1 MKQRMLKYAAIAL
14 AMVAAPAVAQDFS
27 TNSEAK
33 EWGLIGE
40 EKARFDGKIVDILCE
55 LAGDCPADCGG
66 GDRQLGI
73 LRSADDVLVLPLKNR
88 QAAFTGAATDIQPF
102 CGKDVEVDGVFIGD
116 EEATPVK
123 YYMVQ
128 LIREQGAA
136 EWTKTNQWT
145 KEWAK
150 ANPDAKGKGPWFRRD
165 PRVKA
170 KIAESGYLGLG
181 AEVDAAFISYYF
193 E

>member
-1 MKQRMLKYAAIAL
+1 MSRFLVKCAAAL
-14 AMVAAPAVAQDFS
+14 MVIAAPAMAEDFAAG
-27 TNSEAK
+27 SEAK

-40 EKARFDGKIVDILCE
+40 EKARFDAKVVDLLCE
-55 LAGDCPADCGG
+55 LTGDCPADCGG
-66 GDRQLGI
+66 GARQLGL

-88 QAAFTGAATDIQPF
+88 QAAFTGAATDLYPF
-102 CGKDVEVDGVFIGD
+102 CGKDVEVDGVMIGD

-128 LIREQGAA
+128 LIREQGAE
-136 EWTKTNQWT
+136 EWTQTNRWT

-150 ANPDAKGKGPWFRRD
+150 SNPDAKGKGPWFRRD
-165 PRVKA
+165 PRVNA
-170 KIAESGYLGLG
+170 KIEEGGYLGLG
-181 AEVDAAFISYYF
+181 PEVDAAFITYYF

>member
-1 MKQRMLKYAAIAL
+1 MIRYAIATL
-14 AMVAAPAVAQDFS
+14 ALLATPALAEDFS

-33 EWGLIGE
+33 EWGLQGE
-40 EKARFDGKIVDILCE
+40 EKARFDAKVVDILCE

-66 GDRQLGI
+66 GKRQLGL
-73 LRSADDVLVLPLKNR
+73 LRNSDNALILPLKNR
-88 QAAFTGAATDIQPF
+88 QAAFTGAATDIYPF
-102 CGKDVEVDGVFIGD
+102 CGKAVEVDGVLIGD
-116 EEATPVK
+116 EEETPVK

-128 LIREQGAA
+128 LIREQGAS

-181 AEVDAAFISYYF
+181 AETDAAFIEYYF

>member
-1 MKQRMLKYAAIAL
+1 MFKYAL
-14 AMVAAPAVAQDFS
+14 VVMAMLVSPAMAEDFAA
-27 TNSEAK
+27 NSEAK
-33 EWGLIGE
+33 EWGLLGE
-40 EKARFDGKIVDILCE
+40 EKARFDARVVDLLCE
-55 LAGDCPADCGG
+55 LTGDCPTDCGG
-66 GDRQLGI
+66 GKRQLG
-73 LRSADDVLVLPLKNR
+73 LVRSVDSALIMPLKNR
-88 QAAFTGAATDIQPF
+88 QAAFTGAATDIYPF
-102 CGKDVEVDGVFIGD
+102 CGKDVEVDGVLVGD
-116 EEATPVK
+116 EDLTTVK

-136 EWTKTNQWT
+136 EWTKTSAWT

-150 ANPDAKGKGPWFRRD
+150 AHPDAKGKGPWFRRD

-181 AEVDAAFISYYF
+181 AEADEAFIKYYF